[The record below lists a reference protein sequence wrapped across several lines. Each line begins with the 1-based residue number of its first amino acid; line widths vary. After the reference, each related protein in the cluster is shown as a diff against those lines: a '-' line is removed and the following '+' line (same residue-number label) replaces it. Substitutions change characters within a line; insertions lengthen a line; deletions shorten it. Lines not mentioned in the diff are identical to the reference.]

1 MPYLSSLLLVSFLL
15 APEMPAR
22 GEMGKGISMP
32 SCQISFT
39 MEQRTRGRHGVWVQV
54 ECRVADFRTLA
65 GRRGLEEL
73 ASGELDSM
81 GTVDPLSPKPQGNT
95 RAERRGVQ

>member
-1 MPYLSSLLLVSFLL
+1 M
-15 APEMPAR
+15 
-22 GEMGKGISMP
+22 
-32 SCQISFT
+32 
-39 MEQRTRGRHGVWVQV
+39 WVQV

-73 ASGELDSM
+73 ASGELDPM